1 MTTVKQIGKESW
13 AEDVRGQL
21 TIITSIKEL
30 DDLIAALT
38 HQSMGYWEVNSPQE
52 PLTQQDID
60 AEMARDDWRKKKE
73 D

>member
-1 MTTVKQIGKESW
+1 MITVKQLGKDSW
-13 AEDVRGQL
+13 VVAKDGHKL
-21 TIITSIKEL
+21 MLSGIKEL

-38 HQSMGYWEVNSPQE
+38 HQSMGYWDANAPQE

>member
-1 MTTVKQIGKESW
+1 MTTVKPIGKESW
-13 AEDVRGQL
+13 LSDVRGQL
-21 TIITSIKEL
+21 TDITSIKEL

-38 HQSMGYWEVNSPQE
+38 HQSMGYWDVNAPQE
-52 PLTQQDID
+52 PLTQADID